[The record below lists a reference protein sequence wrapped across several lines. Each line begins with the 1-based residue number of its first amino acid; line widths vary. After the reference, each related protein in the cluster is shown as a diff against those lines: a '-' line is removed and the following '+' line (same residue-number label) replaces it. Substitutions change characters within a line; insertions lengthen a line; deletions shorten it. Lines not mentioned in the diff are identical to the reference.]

1 MWVAAIKEKHVEW
14 YERHALPIACKHPQL
29 RYAAQHSGPTA
40 QGTEPAVGTDT
51 GFLEEEPVRFMTSGP
66 YGHSVPAG
74 LVSHHTASSW
84 AV

>member
-1 MWVAAIKEKHVEW
+1 MIQGNLGVCQIFRVVDMM
-14 YERHALPIACKHPQL
+14 RHGHKHPQL

-74 LVSHHTASSW
+74 LVSHHTEPAW

>member
-1 MWVAAIKEKHVEW
+1 MVVSMED
-14 YERHALPIACKHPQL
+14 PSL
-29 RYAAQHSGPTA
+29 RICRLLD
-40 QGTEPAVGTDT
+40 GTEPAVGTDT

-74 LVSHHTASSW
+74 LVSHHTESSW